1 METSYAEVSHEAKV
15 PKPGL
20 EPLEVT
26 VGPRGI
32 EADGVDAD
40 NSWGEGELPAI
51 VAADVVADVVE
62 GEDADAAA
70 AAACVVVQEQT
81 DHVASVDED
90 WVDMATA
97 RFYPRRALLHS
108 LWESGRFHNAAL
120 INDFGLAAAR
130 PDAAKARGA
139 WSLLG
144 EDEVAAWVAA

>member
-1 METSYAEVSHEAKV
+1 MEISYAEVSHEAKV

-26 VGPRGI
+26 VGPRDI
-32 EADGVDAD
+32 EPAEADGADAD
-40 NSWGEGELPAI
+40 DSWVEGELPAI
-51 VAADVVADVVE
+51 AAADVVADAAE

-70 AAACVVVQEQT
+70 AACVMVQEQT

-90 WVDMATA
+90 WVDTATA
-97 RFYPRRALLHS
+97 RFYPRRAPLHS

-120 INDFGLAAAR
+120 MNEFGLAAR
-130 PDAAKARGA
+130 PVAAKARGA

-144 EDEVAAWVAA
+144 ED

>member
-26 VGPRGI
+26 AGLRDIEPA
-32 EADGVDAD
+32 EADDD
-40 NSWGEGELPAI
+40 KSWVEGELPAI
-51 VAADVVADVVE
+51 VVADVVADVVAEAVVDAVE
-62 GEDADAAA
+62 GEDAAAA

-81 DHVASVDED
+81 DHVTSVDD
-90 WVDMATA
+90 DLVDTVTA

-120 INDFGLAAAR
+120 MNEFGLAAAR
-130 PDAAKARGA
+130 PVAAKPQGA
-139 WSLLG
+139 
-144 EDEVAAWVAA
+144 